1 MSMMMLLSFLVVT
14 PNTATAQEGEVLK
27 IGAIPDYD
35 QSQMEEAFGDFAEY
49 LGGELGIEVEFV
61 PSVDYAALVTAFS
74 RGEIHLAWFG
84 GLTFVQASS
93 QVPEAQA
100 LAQRPADAEFQTV
113 FIKQAD
119 LDEIEEL
126 EDLADYTFTFGSESS
141 TSGHVMPRYFLQEAG
156 INPDEDFDGAAN
168 YSGSHDQTYNL
179 VQSGAFEAG
188 ALNYQYWDRAVE
200 EGTVDTDLVVEFYR
214 SPEFYDYNWTANAN
228 VDEVF
233 GEGTIEKIQEILLNT
248 TPEDTIMMEL
258 LSAEE
263 FIETENEHYEII
275 RQVATEVGI
284 IN

>member
-1 MSMMMLLSFLVVT
+1 
-14 PNTATAQEGEVLK
+14 
-27 IGAIPDYD
+27 
-35 QSQMEEAFGDFAEY
+35 MEEAFGDFADY
-49 LGGELGIEVEFV
+49 LGGEMGIEVEFV

-74 RGEIHLAWFG
+74 RGEIHLTWFG

-156 INPDEDFDGAAN
+156 INPDEDFDGAVN

-200 EGTVDTDLVVEFYR
+200 EGTVDTDLVVELYR

-263 FIETENEHYEII
+263 FIETENENYEII

>member
-35 QSQMEEAFGDFAEY
+35 QSQMEEAFGDFAKY

-156 INPDEDFDGAAN
+156 INPDEDFDGAVN

-263 FIETENEHYEII
+263 FIETENENYEII

>member
-263 FIETENEHYEII
+263 FIETENENYEII